1 MQQRIKEL
9 QAVLPKDSGMLIMS
23 PANRQYLTGFVSS
36 AGMVFITAQ
45 NSWFFTDFRYYE
57 KAAATVNSCRVCQTE
72 RGLSDLLPLCA
83 ENHVKTILI
92 ETDWIS
98 LQSFQRIQ
106 NTLQG
111 IEVAEDAL
119 LDETLARL
127 RAIKSRQEIEK
138 IKEAQRLT
146 DETFSYIVQQI
157 RPGMR
162 EIDIMLEMEFF
173 MRRQGSEGVSFDFIV
188 VSGQNSSL
196 PHGVPTPKKVEPG
209 DFITMDFGGVIDGYR
224 SDMTR
229 TVAVGF
235 VSDEQRRVYEIVR
248 NAKNTAISSI
258 APGKVCKD
266 IDRIA
271 RDLIDHAGYKG
282 CFGHGLGHSVGL
294 EIHENPSFN
303 TRCETVLKPGMVLT
317 VEPGIYLEKQFGVR
331 IEDMGVVTKDG
342 FENFT
347 KSTDTLLIL

>member
-196 PHGVPTPKKVEPG
+196 PHGVPTPKKVESG

-331 IEDMGVVTKDG
+331 IEDMGVVTQSG
-342 FENFT
+342 FDNFT
-347 KSTDTLLIL
+347 QSTDALLIL